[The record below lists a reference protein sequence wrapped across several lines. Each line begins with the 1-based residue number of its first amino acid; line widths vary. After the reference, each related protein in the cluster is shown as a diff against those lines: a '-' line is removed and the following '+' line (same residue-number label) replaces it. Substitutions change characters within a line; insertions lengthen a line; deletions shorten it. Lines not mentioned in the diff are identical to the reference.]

1 MGALD
6 KEYYL
11 EVVCEDCKVD
21 VRIFHRTFPQL
32 SLFYHTVLEVQ
43 TALDLYIYLEVF
55 NEIFHEWS
63 LKL

>member
-11 EVVCEDCKVD
+11 EVVCEDCDID

-32 SLFYHTVLEVQ
+32 PLFYHTVLEVQ
-43 TALDLYIYLEVF
+43 ADLDLYIYLEVF
-55 NEIFHEWS
+55 NAISHKWS